1 MAPHAIISTRGFYT
15 LSGSCAFA
23 LVKRAHAILSATGH
37 EGTVTMNLTHRAHD
51 GDTPTTLAEA
61 HLREVRAQFAALE
74 SGWAFFD
81 NAGGT
86 LPARAAVAAM
96 QDYLGA
102 TPVQLGATY
111 AVSGDAGKRLGQA
124 HRAAARLFDERRADE
139 IDDGQIVFG
148 SSTTALANNLA
159 LSMRD
164 GLRPGD
170 ELVVTNTDHE
180 ANIGAWRRLA
190 DDGVRIREW
199 RINPESFELETGDL
213 AALLT
218 DRTRLV
224 AMTHCSNILGRE
236 TDIHTATQLAHSAG
250 ARICVDGV
258 AFAPHRPLAVVDW
271 DVDFYLFSLYKV
283 YGPHNAVMYGKRD
296 ALLPLANINHFFYT
310 REDLPGKLQPGAYGY
325 EQAYATTGIVAHLL
339 AAGGAPGAPAHSLTD
354 AMARIAAHERA
365 LVAPLLAYVA
375 DHPRLTL
382 IGDPRCDEA
391 RMPTCSFTVAGT
403 HASDVPPYFDERRI
417 AIRWGHFYALRLI
430 RALGLEADGGVVR
443 VSLAHYNTPAEIESL
458 IAALD
463 AFLARGGGA
472 R

>member
-1 MAPHAIISTRGFYT
+1 VVAA
-15 LSGSCAFA
+15 AN
-23 LVKRAHAILSATGH
+23 RAHGILSAIDDKGSAN
-37 EGTVTMNLTHRAHD
+37 MNLTGRAHHD
-51 GDTPTTLAEA
+51 APFTAMADD
-61 HLREVRAQFAALE
+61 HLHNVRAQFAALE

-86 LPARAAVAAM
+86 LPARAATAAM
-96 QDYLGA
+96 QAYLDA

-111 AVSGDAGKRLGQA
+111 AVSSAAGERLAHA
-124 HRAAARLFDERRADE
+124 HRAAARLFDEQRADE

-148 SSTTALANNLA
+148 SSATALANNLA

-164 GLRPGD
+164 GLSPGD
-170 ELVVTNTDHE
+170 EIVVTDTDHE

-190 DDGVRIREW
+190 DAGVRIREW
-199 RINPESFELETGDL
+199 RINPDTFELATEDL
-213 AALLT
+213 AELLN

-236 TDIHTATQLAHSAG
+236 TDVRRATELAHAAG

-271 DVDFYLFSLYKV
+271 NVDFYLFSLYKV

-339 AAGGAPGAPAHSLTD
+339 AAGGTPGAPADSLTA
-354 AMARIAAHERA
+354 AMTRIAAHERA
-365 LVAPLLAYVA
+365 LVAPLLDYVSN
-375 DHPRLTL
+375 HPLLTL

-391 RMPTCSFTVAGT
+391 RLPTCAFTVADT
-403 HASDVPPYFDERRI
+403 HASEVPPWFDSRRI

-443 VSLAHYNTPAEIESL
+443 VSLAHYNTAAEVESL
-458 IAALD
+458 IAGLD
-463 AFLARGGGA
+463 AFLAQVGVP
-472 R
+472 